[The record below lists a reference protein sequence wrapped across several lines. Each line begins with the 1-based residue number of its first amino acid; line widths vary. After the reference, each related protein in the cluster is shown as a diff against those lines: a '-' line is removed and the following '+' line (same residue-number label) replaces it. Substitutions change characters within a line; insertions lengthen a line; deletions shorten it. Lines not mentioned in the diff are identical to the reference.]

1 MAFQP
6 PGYCP
11 NCGEYVE
18 AGAVACEECGSCA
31 ETGWNEEEEVYDG
44 LDLPSEPENELPRK
58 SRGLGG
64 ALLTAALIVLL
75 VYVFVFR

>member
-18 AGAVACEECGSCA
+18 AGAVACDGCGSCA
-31 ETGWNEEEEVYDG
+31 ETGWNEEESAYGG
-44 LDLPSEPENELPRK
+44 LDLPGAEDELPRER
-58 SRGLGG
+58 RGIGG
-64 ALLTAALIVLL
+64 TLLVVGLLALL
-75 VYVFVFR
+75 VYVFVIR